1 MHLNSIIL
9 LIEHCGGLES
19 SLTGYKACNSTLCT
33 LAEDGSLS
41 FLLSS
46 SRAFATV
53 EILNTFNK
61 TSHEQKGEPLDI
73 AMWTIAY
80 LMGDDLMRQTS
91 LCVHIDILASIGLF

>member
-19 SLTGYKACNSTLCT
+19 SLIRYKARNSAMCT
-33 LAEDGSLS
+33 LAKDDSLPS
-41 FLLSS
+41 LLSS

-61 TSHEQKGEPLDI
+61 TSHEQKGKPRIQPCGPLR
-73 AMWTIAY
+73 T
-80 LMGDDLMRQTS
+80 
-91 LCVHIDILASIGLF
+91 